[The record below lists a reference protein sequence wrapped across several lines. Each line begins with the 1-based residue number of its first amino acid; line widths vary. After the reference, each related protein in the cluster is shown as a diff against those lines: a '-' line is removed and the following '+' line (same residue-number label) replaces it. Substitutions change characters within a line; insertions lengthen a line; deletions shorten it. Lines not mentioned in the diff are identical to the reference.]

1 MERTPPR
8 PTTVR
13 RLVGGVLLVLLLM
26 GVQGVRSVVEEADRI
41 WDAAEAEPAR
51 QAARAG
57 GGAGVVPQVT
67 GICERDLAAL
77 DRLWHEVIGQQPMD
91 ADEQIALRALVESSS
106 DCPGDGQG

>member
-1 MERTPPR
+1 MELTPPQ
-8 PTTVR
+8 PATVR
-13 RLVGGVLLVLLLM
+13 RRVGGLLLVLLLI
-26 GVQGVRSVVEEADRI
+26 GVQGVRSVVEEADRVR
-41 WDAAEAEPAR
+41 DVAEASPER

-77 DRLWHEVIGQQPMD
+77 DHLWHEVIGTQPMD

-106 DCPGDGQG
+106 RCREGDDR